1 MGIIFKKQTAKVNAT
16 IIIDGGMYVLQAGS
30 KVAPANPSARPQLL
44 QLRKEYA
51 PDLIA
56 IKDVYFCKP
65 SQVASFVMGSNLS
78 GDAFFKTCKQC
89 TTEGIANSMVE
100 NIANP
105 DLLETKQENNEPKQE
120 ENTSRKTKQQITK
133 QDLKVM
139 GEFVKR
145 VKDFFKEVNIINTGT
160 ELVNPRVFNNF
171 MNTKNKNDA
180 RDVFVDFGILTG
192 APDEWVDSVDNLCKS
207 AEWDL
212 INQEKDKVMQAYPQK
227 QINERLIIYM
237 GGAGTGKTTKAV
249 TDNPDADTLAGS
261 STQDPSTLF
270 GFFNLDTKMTA
281 PTALARAM
289 ESGSPI
295 IIDEFV
301 LYSDDVLMRLQA
313 ITDQKTAIY
322 DEITHQKI
330 NIKNGFKIIA
340 TMNLERP
347 LPVALAT
354 RAQILN
360 FDRRKAPELSS
371 YLSWFME
378 D

>member
-1 MGIIFKKQTAKVNAT
+1 MAVIFKKQTAKVDAT

-30 KVAPANPSARPQLL
+30 KVAPVNPSARPQLL

-56 IKDVYFCKP
+56 TKDVYFYKP

-89 TTEGIANSMVE
+89 SAEGIANSMVQ
-100 NIANP
+100 NIATP
-105 DLLETKQENNEPKQE
+105 DPLTTQESNEPKQE
-120 ENTSRKTKQQITK
+120 SAPLTKTKQQITK
-133 QDLKVM
+133 QDLKIM
-139 GEFVKR
+139 GDFVKR
-145 VKDFFKEVNIINTGT
+145 VKDFFQEVNIVNTGT

-171 MNTKNKNDA
+171 MNTTNKNDA
-180 RDVFVDFGILTG
+180 RDVFIDFGILTG
-192 APDEWVDSVDNLCKS
+192 APDEWVQSVDNLCKS
-207 AEWDL
+207 AERDL
-212 INQEKDKVMQAYPQK
+212 INQEKDKMMKAYPQK
-227 QINERLIIYM
+227 QINERLFIYM

-249 TDNPDADTLAGS
+249 NDNPDADTLAGS

-322 DEITHQKI
+322 DEITHQRI
-330 NIKNGFKIIA
+330 NIKDGFKIIA

-360 FDRRKAPELSS
+360 FDRRKAPDLSS

-378 D
+378 E